1 MQLPHAQALGRR
13 WRGRRRSHGHPWWA
27 EADKPWLEKADAH
40 HLAVEALDADDG
52 LARDDVRKRTGRP
65 GRPRQKWY
73 PPAWDGLEPSLAEA
87 ARDTWAS
94 RRLCLSEAGARLR
107 LLGRLRGLVH
117 GHQIEHE
124 LAQLVLT
131 PKDAQSVSQLFYG
144 PKPALI
150 PPPALNPAF
159 DDVQLTRRRLLRG
172 TLFFYRLSS
181 SICFELKS

>member
-1 MQLPHAQALGRR
+1 M
-13 WRGRRRSHGHPWWA
+13 
-27 EADKPWLEKADAH
+27 
-40 HLAVEALDADDG
+40 
-52 LARDDVRKRTGRP
+52 
-65 GRPRQKWY
+65 
-73 PPAWDGLEPSLAEA
+73 
-87 ARDTWAS
+87 
-94 RRLCLSEAGARLR
+94 
-107 LLGRLRGLVH
+107 H

-172 TLFFYRLSS
+172 TLFFSPFIFQHLS
-181 SICFELKS
+181 LKSMLKS